1 MLESGK
7 GPWRPQVAIRQS
19 PRSRPPGRTGVD
31 LSASCPF
38 DRMRRMKVAV
48 VQGGPSAEAEVS
60 RVSAA
65 AVGRALVQ
73 AGHEVALLE
82 LEPELSG
89 RLLAGGFD
97 VVFPAVHGRLGEDG
111 GLQGLLEVL
120 DLAYVGSQVLASA
133 ICADKVTTK
142 TILRAQGLPLA
153 AERVV
158 PRESAPVL
166 AQLAQDLGTEIV
178 VKPPAGGSAIGVS
191 RLLAGSTQ
199 ADLDQAIALA
209 RQQGPL
215 VLIERYVRGLELT
228 CGVLEGDAG
237 PVALPPTLIS
247 AQHSDWYDFESKYG
261 DQGSKHLCPA
271 PLEEGKLLRI
281 QELAVA
287 AHVAVG
293 ARDLS
298 RTDMILGADGQ
309 IALLEINTLPG
320 MTGVSLFPE
329 AAQAAGIGFA
339 DLVSGLA
346 TRAYVRHQ
354 ARPRALVGRPLP
366 GS

>member
-1 MLESGK
+1 
-7 GPWRPQVAIRQS
+7 
-19 PRSRPPGRTGVD
+19 
-31 LSASCPF
+31 
-38 DRMRRMKVAV
+38 MRRMKVAV

-65 AVGRALVQ
+65 AVGRALAVG
-73 AGHEVALLE
+73 GHEVALLE
-82 LEPELSG
+82 LEPEVAG

-120 DLAYVGSQVLASA
+120 DLAYVGSQVRASA
-133 ICADKVTTK
+133 VCADKVTTK
-142 TILRAQGLPLA
+142 TILRALGLPLA
-153 AERVV
+153 AERLV
-158 PRESAPVL
+158 PLGSTPTL
-166 AQLAQDLGTEIV
+166 AQLAQDLGAEFV

-199 ADLDQAIALA
+199 ADLDRAIALA
-209 RQQGPL
+209 REQGPL

-228 CGVLEGDAG
+228 CGVLEGDTG
-237 PVALPPTLIS
+237 PVALPPTLIA
-247 AQHSDWYDFESKYG
+247 AQHSEWYDFESKYG

-271 PLEEGKLLRI
+271 PLEPERLQHI

-287 AHVAVG
+287 AHVGVG

-298 RTDMILGADGQ
+298 RTDMIFGDDGQ
-309 IALLEINTLPG
+309 IALLEVNTLPG

-329 AAQAAGIGFA
+329 AAQAAGIGFV
-339 DLVSGLA
+339 DLVSGLVD
-346 TRAYVRHQ
+346 RAYIRHR

-366 GS
+366 GA